1 MHADVPVR
9 HELLWQLAAV
19 LKAQQP
25 LWLAAGA
32 GSEGPELHSRL
43 VSAQHEL
50 LALLASSK
58 QSEPAFLGNFLR
70 LMWQPVSLLPS
81 LKIPA
86 NLDDI
91 NLIPSSRHA

>member
-25 LWLAAGA
+25 LWLAAGV
-32 GSEGPELHSRL
+32 GSQGCELQSRL

-50 LALLASSK
+50 FALS
-58 QSEPAFLGNFLR
+58 G
-70 LMWQPVSLLPS
+70 LLKPE
-81 LKIPA
+81 
-86 NLDDI
+86 
-91 NLIPSSRHA
+91 